1 MYILFPTDT
10 DSDVTSAA
18 SSVANNNDSNY
29 LGSRRNS
36 PKNHDTILDL
46 STIIEEIENLHEFVI
61 KELAK
66 INSPRALFTPG
77 HKIDPVELTGGEETL
92 DETPPEDGNM
102 PLLHTQTHSKSSTPV
117 DAPDAPDSPPQ
128 RLH

>member
-36 PKNHDTILDL
+36 PKNHDTTLDL
-46 STIIEEIENLHEFVI
+46 STIIKEVVNIHKFVI
-61 KELAK
+61 KELSNL
-66 INSPRALFTPG
+66 NSPRYIFTPG
-77 HKIDPVELTGGEETL
+77 HELDSKDIVGGEATL
-92 DETPPEDGNM
+92 TKTLP
-102 PLLHTQTHSKSSTPV
+102 
-117 DAPDAPDSPPQ
+117 
-128 RLH
+128 